1 MPSTLKQ
8 LSYELGIVIWIINI
22 KNLLGWQLEC
32 CVQVSCL
39 VLSPVLIFFTNGNKK
54 ISVLLSDGAFHT
66 CPSSSWWL
74 PCSETHIKA
83 ILWVGWPGRISL
95 PLLLCSSDSP
105 PSFLPP
111 GLRVWPFWRRASS
124 SDSLSGQRHGCLPF
138 LPCSQPCCA
147 GFRGGGSG
155 GRDPGEAG
163 PGGRTPRG
171 VAVSI
176 VPAALSV
183 HHPAAVGHL
192 PNEAGL

>member
-1 MPSTLKQ
+1 MEPPFPVLLDGGDRSTYPTELTQGFSQITCVKALGTMPSTLKQ

-54 ISVLLSDGAFHT
+54 IAVLLSNGTFHT

-83 ILWVGWPGRISL
+83 ILWIGWPGRISL

-111 GLRVWPFWRRASS
+111 GLRVWPF
-124 SDSLSGQRHGCLPF
+124 LEKGKFQ
-138 LPCSQPCCA
+138 
-147 GFRGGGSG
+147 
-155 GRDPGEAG
+155 
-163 PGGRTPRG
+163 
-171 VAVSI
+171 
-176 VPAALSV
+176 
-183 HHPAAVGHL
+183 
-192 PNEAGL
+192 